1 MKKSTE
7 ITTTASK
14 ESLETLE
21 KLYPKEQS
29 FSRIL
34 LPRITFLSQDKMEG
48 KGKNMKVV
56 AEAGTF
62 ISEKPNEAG
71 EWEKEELG
79 KEIDV
84 QIFYHRRQLRYW
96 DATNESFVNS
106 PIYDTDEDIIPLF
119 QDKKEIARGT
129 QKELQARYPAL
140 EGRKTSPLQDE
151 RVLYVLYRGEAY
163 QMSIKGGSKWAFLTY
178 SRKVNPST
186 VTTTISSEEKE
197 NGSITWNQMIFA
209 EGSKISEK
217 EAREIILKAE
227 DIKLAIIAEKSYYQS
242 MATAISLP
250 ENETD
255 KEFKKF

>member
-1 MKKSTE
+1 MTKKE
-7 ITTTASK
+7 LMNVASE
-14 ESLETLE
+14 ESLAVLNQE
-21 KLYPKEQS
+21 YPKEQS

-34 LPRITFLSQDKMEG
+34 LPRITFLSQDKLEG
-48 KGKNMKVV
+48 KGKAMKVV

-62 ISEKPNEAG
+62 MSEKPNEAG

-96 DATNESFVNS
+96 DAANESFVNS
-106 PIYDTDEDIIPLF
+106 PVYDTDEDIVPLF
-119 QDKKEIARGT
+119 QDKKEIDRGT
-129 QKELQARYPAL
+129 QKELQAKFPAL

-151 RVLYVLYRGEAY
+151 RVLYVLYKGEAY

-186 VTTTISSEEKE
+186 VLTTISSEEKE
-197 NGSITWNQMIFA
+197 NGSITWNQMIFT
-209 EGSKISEK
+209 EDSKISEK
-217 EAREIILKAE
+217 EAREIIAKVGE
-227 DIKLAIIAEKSYYQS
+227 IKTAIGAEKSYYQN
-242 MATAISLP
+242 MTAAISAP
-250 ENETD
+250 ESGSD

>member
-1 MKKSTE
+1 MTKKE
-7 ITTTASK
+7 LMNVASE
-14 ESLETLE
+14 ESLAVLNQE
-21 KLYPKEQS
+21 YPKEQS

-34 LPRITFLSQDKMEG
+34 LPRITFLSQDRTEG

-62 ISEKPNEAG
+62 ISERPNDAG

-106 PIYDTDEDIIPLF
+106 PIYDTDEDVIPLF

-129 QKELQARYPAL
+129 QKELQAKYPAL

-151 RVLYVLYRGEAY
+151 RVLYVIYGGEAF

-186 VTTTISSEEKE
+186 VLTTITSEEKE
-197 NGSITWNQMIFA
+197 NGSITWNQMIFT

-217 EAREIILKAE
+217 EAREIIAKVGE
-227 DIKLAIIAEKSYYQS
+227 IKTAITAEKSYYQS

-250 ENETD
+250 ENETE